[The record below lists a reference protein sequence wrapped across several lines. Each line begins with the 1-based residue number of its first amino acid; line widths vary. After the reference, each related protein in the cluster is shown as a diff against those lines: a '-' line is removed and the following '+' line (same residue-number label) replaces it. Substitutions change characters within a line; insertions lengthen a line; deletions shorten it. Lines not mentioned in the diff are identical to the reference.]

1 MKQWFAAHTQ
11 PQKEMVARQNLLA
24 QGFEVYL
31 PQYKRTRRHARKV
44 ETILSPLFPRYLFV
58 GLDLDLDRWRSV
70 NSTRGIS
77 YLLMTNDKPVSVP
90 CDIVA
95 SLKSQENDQ
104 GLLPVES
111 LIHFMKGDLIRIV
124 DGVFSGYTAVFE
136 KMDEKQRVSLLL
148 SFLGRETKVVLPA
161 YAVEAA

>member
-11 PQKEMVARQNLLA
+11 PQKEMVARKNLLA

-44 ETILSPLFPRYLFV
+44 ETILSPLFPRYIFV
-58 GLDLDLDRWRSV
+58 GLDLEREQWRSV
-70 NSTRGIS
+70 NGTRGIS
-77 YLLMTNDKPVSVP
+77 YLLMTNDRPVSVP
-90 CDIVA
+90 CGIIA
-95 SLKSQENDQ
+95 RLKSQENEQ

-111 LIHFMKGDLIRIV
+111 LIHFMKGDSVRIV
-124 DGVFSGYTAVFE
+124 EGVFAGYTAIFE
-136 KMDEKQRVSLLL
+136 KMDGKQRVALLL
-148 SFLGRETKVVLPA
+148 SFLGRETKVVLSA

>member
-11 PQKEMVARQNLLA
+11 PQKEVVAQKNLLA

-44 ETILSPLFPRYLFV
+44 ETILSPLFPRYIFV
-58 GLDLDLDRWRSV
+58 ELDLDLDRWRSI
-70 NSTRGIS
+70 NGTRGIS

-90 CDIVA
+90 CDVIT
-95 SLKSQENDQ
+95 SLKSQESDQ

-111 LIHFMKGDLIRIV
+111 LIHFMKGDSVRIV
-124 DGVFSGYTAVFE
+124 EGVFAGYAAVFE
-136 KMDEKQRVSLLL
+136 KMDEKQRVALLL
-148 SFLGRETKVVLPA
+148 NFLGRETKVVLPA